1 MVAFCLAQET
11 KPKKNCFI
19 NGQRVNDPKRCQR
32 FHRNKKQI
40 APEGQDENNKELKN
54 YISKLKKVPAKT
66 AQKDIKKEKK
76 KNPIIKRRKIHSQT
90 PGKKML
96 KEKKERKP
104 IIKQSKIS
112 NQISEK
118 ESKEEKKNK
127 KIIVKRMKIPAGTAQ
142 VRIDETGEGCEYVV
156 LSDLTFKGTG
166 CVNGAKFVIKKG
178 TNSRRQYVIMNDK
191 ILLLWVKIGSKFKDC
206 PAFTDRTATITCKE
220 VVGLAAV
227 NLGIATV
234 PVASTAGVQ
243 PASSAS
249 SAAAPPTT
257 AASSSI
263 ASSSTAAPG
272 ALTSI
277 APSTTAAPDSAASS
291 TSNISVT
298 SASTALSTTAS
309 VLPSSAASTASAA
322 SAASAASPTSAAP
335 DASSQVI

>member
-66 AQKDIKKEKK
+66 AQKDIKREKK

-127 KIIVKRMKIPAGTAQ
+127 KITVKRMKIPAGTAQ
-142 VRIDETGEGCEYVV
+142 VRIDEGCEYVV

-249 SAAAPPTT
+249 
-257 AASSSI
+257 
-263 ASSSTAAPG
+263 
-272 ALTSI
+272 
-277 APSTTAAPDSAASS
+277 
-291 TSNISVT
+291 
-298 SASTALSTTAS
+298 
-309 VLPSSAASTASAA
+309 TASAA

-335 DASSQVI
+335 DCSSQVI